1 MGVHSQEQMTEFMR
15 HHMTEDL
22 GWVHRLRV
30 RQLLNARVEDI
41 RLDSP
46 PIASNES
53 NPETL
58 SGQIER
64 AMHDSYKQFSRRC
77 QRVAVVSP
85 YDRDSNIAVD
95 HLRGPFCRFD
105 DSGRHSRVVI
115 HNNHQLWTFLRRT
128 LDPST

>member
-1 MGVHSQEQMTEFMR
+1 MTEFMR

-22 GWVHRLRV
+22 GWVHRLSV

-95 HLRGPFCRFD
+95 PFRSLLCRFEN
-105 DSGRHSRVVI
+105 SRRYSRIVV
-115 HNNHQLWTFLRRT
+115 HNNRQLWMFLC
-128 LDPST
+128 